1 VETEIRSRLRRISEG
16 YSDTLTSGT
25 RARLLASARQA
36 SHGGWLSSPFVPTF
50 SRVLAVAAVLVVLA
64 LPALQMRPRQHE
76 GTPSLVRDLEVTEVG
91 GQVVL
96 TWKDGNQ
103 PRRVVKATSR
113 EQLAHLSQL
122 PSETVSGERWVDSH
136 PGDEAVV
143 YYIVE

>member
-1 VETEIRSRLRRISEG
+1 
-16 YSDTLTSGT
+16 
-25 RARLLASARQA
+25 
-36 SHGGWLSSPFVPTF
+36 
-50 SRVLAVAAVLVVLA
+50 
-64 LPALQMRPRQHE
+64 MRPRQHE
-76 GTPSLVRDLEVTEVG
+76 GSPSLVRDLEVTEVG

-136 PGDEAVV
+136 PSDEAVV